1 MFWWQCNT
9 VVVSILENSVK
20 SFCFIFILI
29 IFTVFLIVGCTYY
42 NGPAT
47 DHFDGSRFTNNEPD
61 HSFSDMVK
69 WWWEMETIEWPD
81 WVEDPPQPIP
91 VEQVASGNLRVTYI
105 NHATV
110 LVQIDGVNVVTDPFW
125 SERAGPFSWL
135 GAKRVRSPGVRI
147 EDLPEINVILISHDH
162 YDHFDV
168 PSLKKLI
175 KRDGPL
181 IIAGLGMKTRF
192 KNTNGANVV
201 TLDWWQQHSMGKEGL
216 EIVCVPSKHNSGRFL
231 FDKNKT
237 LWAGFILKSSHG
249 NVLFMGD
256 TAYGDF
262 FQEISSRF
270 SPIRLAILPI
280 GSYEKR
286 WFMKNQHMNPDD
298 AVKAHI
304 VLNATQ
310 SMGIHFGTLKEHPEQ
325 TITAHETDLANA
337 LKNRGVS
344 EPWSVFQ

>member
-135 GAKRVRSPGVRI
+135 GVLLIYLFAMKLGVLPASGYGGGKLVYLVLPAFTLAQASAAYVARITRSSLLDEIGEMYMRAARAKGVPERWLFLRHGLRNALLPIITVVGADFGSYLSGAVLTESIFAWPGLGRFTLDAI
-147 EDLPEINVILISHDH
+147 LKRDLPAIQGS
-162 YDHFDV
+162 
-168 PSLKKLI
+168 
-175 KRDGPL
+175 
-181 IIAGLGMKTRF
+181 
-192 KNTNGANVV
+192 
-201 TLDWWQQHSMGKEGL
+201 
-216 EIVCVPSKHNSGRFL
+216 
-231 FDKNKT
+231 
-237 LWAGFILKSSHG
+237 
-249 NVLFMGD
+249 VLFM
-256 TAYGDF
+256 AV
-262 FQEISSRF
+262 
-270 SPIRLAILPI
+270 L
-280 GSYEKR
+280 
-286 WFMKNQHMNPDD
+286 FMTVNLLVDLLYARVDPR
-298 AVKAHI
+298 VKLGGRVEA
-304 VLNATQ
+304 
-310 SMGIHFGTLKEHPEQ
+310 
-325 TITAHETDLANA
+325 
-337 LKNRGVS
+337 
-344 EPWSVFQ
+344 